1 MKPPTTPGN
10 RVSLMS
16 DLSSPTWRPTVAGSH
31 YAVSSGHHLAT
42 AAAIRALEAG
52 GNAVDAGVTA
62 AMALA
67 VLQPDVVSFAGVAPT
82 LIFLRAE
89 NRVISLAG
97 LGYWPAATDVARLV
111 AEGGH
116 SVPEGILRQV
126 VPAAPAAH
134 IAALREFGTFTFE
147 QAALPAFELARDGFY
162 FYPEL
167 RNSIELHGPEIDR
180 YSTNAAIF
188 RPGGHTPPIGA
199 NFRQSKLA
207 RTIARMMEAER
218 MAGGNRRAKLRA
230 VHDFF
235 YKGPIAKEIVSF
247 HIRNDGFLRAQ
258 DLADF
263 EVPIEEPV
271 SCRYRDF
278 ELYACDVWCQGI
290 VMLEALKILEKDDL
304 VYFGHNSVEYLHMIV
319 ESLNLAFADREAYV
333 GDPTFI
339 NVPTAELLSDRYAAS
354 QRARINQQRAFGRM
368 PDPGA
373 LMQARRAS
381 GAQVASP
388 WARVSPAPDTIYA
401 AVVDSSGNAFSVTP
415 SDVMFD
421 TPMVEELGFAVSS
434 RGSQSRLQED
444 HPCSVAPGKRPRLTP
459 SPALALREGE
469 LAMVWGTPGGDVQSS
484 AMLQVFLNV
493 MHFGMTLQ
501 QAIEAPRIGT
511 FNFPNSFAPHVYL
524 PGRMC
529 AEVRIDL
536 QTLNRLTAL
545 GHDVE
550 IWPDRAWTAGAVC
563 AIVRDP
569 KTGLLH
575 AGADPRR
582 TAYAQAW

>member
-1 MKPPTTPGN
+1 MKPPAILRNP
-10 RVSLMS
+10 VSLMS
-16 DLSSPTWRPTVAGSH
+16 DLSSPAWRPTVAGNH

-62 AMALA
+62 AIALA

-82 LIFLRAE
+82 LIYLRAE
-89 NRVISLAG
+89 NRVISVAG
-97 LGYWPAATDVARLV
+97 LGYWPAATNVARLV

-134 IAALREFGTFTFE
+134 IAALKEFGTFTFE

-167 RNSIELHGPEIDR
+167 RNSIELHGSEIDR

-188 RPGGHTPPIGA
+188 RPGGRTPPIGA

-207 RTIARMMEAER
+207 RTMARMMEAER
-218 MAGGNRRAKLRA
+218 IAAGDRRTKLRA
-230 VHDFF
+230 AHDFF
-235 YKGPIAKEIVSF
+235 YKGAIAEEIESF
-247 HIRNDGFLRAQ
+247 HIRNDGFLRAP
-258 DLADF
+258 DLANF
-263 EVPIEEPV
+263 EVPIEEPI
-271 SCRYRDF
+271 SCKYREF
-278 ELYACDVWCQGI
+278 EVHACDVWSQGI

-304 VYFGHNSVEYLHMIV
+304 VRLGHNSVEYLHIVV

-333 GDPTFI
+333 GDPKFI
-339 NVPTAELLSDRYAAS
+339 NVPTTELLSDRYAAS
-354 QRARINQQRAFGRM
+354 QRARIDLQRAFGRM
-368 PDPGA
+368 PDPGV
-373 LMQARRAS
+373 LVQARRAI
-381 GAQVASP
+381 GAHVAAP

-401 AVVDSSGNAFSVTP
+401 GVVDSWGNAFSVTP

-434 RGSQSRLQED
+434 RGSQSRLQEG

-459 SPALALREGE
+459 SPALALRDGE
-469 LAMVWGTPGGDVQSS
+469 LAMVWGTPGGDVQST

-493 MHFGMTLQ
+493 AHFGFTLQ
-501 QAIEAPRIGT
+501 HATEAPRIGT

-529 AEVRIDL
+529 AEARIDPE
-536 QTLNRLTAL
+536 TLNCLTML
-545 GHDVE
+545 GHDIE

-563 AIVRDP
+563 AIVRDSET
-569 KTGLLH
+569 KMLH

-582 TAYAQAW
+582 SAYAQAW